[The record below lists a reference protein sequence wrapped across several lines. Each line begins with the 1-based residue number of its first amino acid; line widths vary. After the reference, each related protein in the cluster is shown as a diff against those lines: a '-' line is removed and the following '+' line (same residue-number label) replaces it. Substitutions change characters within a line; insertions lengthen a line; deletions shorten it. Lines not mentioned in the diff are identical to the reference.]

1 MQDAESNGY
10 SQLKQGIYLTWLKCD
25 VPCQKIPAD
34 FNRSEDN
41 MLFSEQFY
49 QTEKTGYLNEEFRLF
64 HIKDQTQKEFT
75 YHYHDFH
82 KVVIFISGK
91 AAYHI
96 EGKTY
101 QLNPWDILLVNRHAI
116 HRPEIDPSVPYERFI
131 LWIQNDIPWQELLKC
146 FQKAND
152 RSYNLVRLNPIFQEK
167 MKDILSELESSAQSD
182 GYGKDLLIQSLFLQ
196 FMVYLNR
203 IFLKKQYIFD
213 KKSYT
218 FDSQIASILQY
229 INHNLKEDLSVE
241 TLATRYYVSKY
252 HLMRK
257 FKEETGYTLH
267 NYIVNKRLLMA
278 RTLISEGMPVTKVA
292 KESGFTEYS
301 TFSRAYRKQ
310 FKAAPSE
317 ETKHQS
323 ECSYPFE

>member
-1 MQDAESNGY
+1 
-10 SQLKQGIYLTWLKCD
+10 
-25 VPCQKIPAD
+25 
-34 FNRSEDN
+34 
-41 MLFSEQFY
+41 MLLSEQFY
-49 QTEKTGYLNEEFRLF
+49 QTEKTGYLNEQFRLF
-64 HIKDQTQKEFT
+64 HLKDQTRKEFS

-96 EGKTY
+96 EGKAY
-101 QLNPWDILLVNRHAI
+101 QLKPWDILLVNRHAI
-116 HRPEIDPSVPYERFI
+116 HRPEIDPSVPYERFS

-152 RSYNLVRLNPIFQEK
+152 RSYNLVRLNSALQEK
-167 MKDILSELESSAQSD
+167 MKDILFELENSAKSD
-182 GYGKDLLIQSLFLQ
+182 EYGREILTQSLFLQ

-203 IFLKKQYIFD
+203 IFLEKQYIFD

-241 TLATRYYVSKY
+241 TLSARYYVSKY

-257 FKEETGYTLH
+257 FKQETGYTLH

-278 RTLISEGMPVTKVA
+278 RTLISNGMPVTKA
-292 KESGFTEYS
+292 AQESGFAEYS

-310 FKAAPSE
+310 FKTNPSE
-317 ETKHQS
+317 ELPHYSNPLK
-323 ECSYPFE
+323 

>member
-1 MQDAESNGY
+1 
-10 SQLKQGIYLTWLKCD
+10 
-25 VPCQKIPAD
+25 
-34 FNRSEDN
+34 
-41 MLFSEQFY
+41 MLLSDQFY
-49 QTEKTGYLNEEFRLF
+49 QTEKTGYLNEQFRLF
-64 HIKDQTQKEFT
+64 HLKDQTRKEFS

-96 EGKTY
+96 EGKAY
-101 QLNPWDILLVNRHAI
+101 QLKPWDILLVNRHAI
-116 HRPEIDPSVPYERFI
+116 HRPEIDSSVPYERFI

-152 RSYNLVRLNPIFQEK
+152 RSYNLVRLNSALQEK
-167 MKDILSELESSAQSD
+167 MKDILFELENSAKSD
-182 GYGKDLLIQSLFLQ
+182 EYGREILTQSLFLQ

-203 IFLKKQYIFD
+203 IFLEKQYIFD

-241 TLATRYYVSKY
+241 TLSARYYVSKY

-257 FKEETGYTLH
+257 FKQETGYTLH

-278 RTLISEGMPVTKVA
+278 RTLISNGMPVTKA
-292 KESGFTEYS
+292 AQESGFAEYS

-310 FKAAPSE
+310 FKTNPSE
-317 ETKHQS
+317 ELPHYSNPLK
-323 ECSYPFE
+323 

>member
-1 MQDAESNGY
+1 
-10 SQLKQGIYLTWLKCD
+10 
-25 VPCQKIPAD
+25 
-34 FNRSEDN
+34 
-41 MLFSEQFY
+41 MLLSEQFY
-49 QTEKTGYLNEEFRLF
+49 QTEKTGYLDEQFRLF
-64 HIKDQTQKEFT
+64 HLKDQTRKEFS

-96 EGKTY
+96 EGKAY
-101 QLNPWDILLVNRHAI
+101 QLKPWDILLVNRHAI
-116 HRPEIDPSVPYERFI
+116 HRPEIDSSVPYERFI

-152 RSYNLVRLNPIFQEK
+152 RSYNLVRLNSALQEK
-167 MKDILSELESSAQSD
+167 MKDILFELENSAKSD
-182 GYGKDLLIQSLFLQ
+182 EYGREILTQSLFLQ

-203 IFLKKQYIFD
+203 IFLEKQYIFD

-241 TLATRYYVSKY
+241 TLSARYYVSKY

-257 FKEETGYTLH
+257 FKQETGYTLH

-278 RTLISEGMPVTKVA
+278 RTLISNGMPVTKA
-292 KESGFTEYS
+292 AQESGFAEYS

-310 FKAAPSE
+310 FKTNPSE
-317 ETKHQS
+317 ELPHYSTPLK
-323 ECSYPFE
+323 

>member
-1 MQDAESNGY
+1 M
-10 SQLKQGIYLTWLKCD
+10 K
-25 VPCQKIPAD
+25 
-34 FNRSEDN
+34 
-41 MLFSEQFY
+41 FSEQFD

-64 HIKDQTQKEFT
+64 HIKDQTNKEFP

-96 EGKTY
+96 EGKVY
-101 QLNPWDILLVNRHAI
+101 QLKPWDILLVSRHSI

-131 LWIQNDIPWQELLKC
+131 LWIQNDLPWQELLKC

-152 RSYNLVRLNPIFQEK
+152 RSYNLVRLHSALQEK
-167 MKDILSELESSAQSD
+167 MRDILSELENSAKSD
-182 GYGKDLLIQSLFLQ
+182 GYGKDILTQSLFIQ

-203 IFLKKQYIFD
+203 IFLEKQYIFD
-213 KKSYT
+213 KKSFS
-218 FDSQIASILQY
+218 FDSQIANILQY
-229 INHNLKEDLSVE
+229 INHNLNGDLSVE
-241 TLATRYYVSKY
+241 NLSSRYYVSKY

-267 NYIVNKRLLMA
+267 NYIINKRLLMA
-278 RTLISEGMPVTKVA
+278 RTLISQGMPVTKA
-292 KESGFTEYS
+292 ALESGFSEYS

-310 FKAAPSE
+310 FKASPSE
-317 ETKHQS
+317 ENRTS
-323 ECSYPFE
+323 AELL

>member
-1 MQDAESNGY
+1 
-10 SQLKQGIYLTWLKCD
+10 
-25 VPCQKIPAD
+25 
-34 FNRSEDN
+34 
-41 MLFSEQFY
+41 MLFSEQFS
-49 QTEKTGYLNEEFRLF
+49 QTEKTGYLNEDFRLF
-64 HIKDQTQKEFT
+64 HIKDQTKKEFA

-91 AAYHI
+91 VVYHI
-96 EGKTY
+96 EGKAY
-101 QLNPWDILLVNRHAI
+101 QLRPWDILLVNRHAI

-131 LWIQNDIPWQELLKC
+131 LWIQNDILWQELLKC

-152 RSYNLVRLNPIFQEK
+152 RNYNLVRLNSALQEK
-167 MKDILSELESSAQSD
+167 MKDILFELETSTKSD
-182 GYGKDLLIQSLFLQ
+182 GYGKEILTQSLFLQ

-203 IFLKKQYIFD
+203 IFLEKQYIFD

-218 FDSQIASILQY
+218 FDSQIANILQY

-241 TLATRYYVSKY
+241 TLAAKYYISKY

-278 RTLISEGMPVTKVA
+278 RTLISEGMPVLKA
-292 KESGFTEYS
+292 AQESGFAEYS
-301 TFSRAYRKQ
+301 TFSRAYRRQ
-310 FKAAPSE
+310 FKTSPSE
-317 ETKHQS
+317 KVSH
-323 ECSYPFE
+323 

>member
-1 MQDAESNGY
+1 
-10 SQLKQGIYLTWLKCD
+10 
-25 VPCQKIPAD
+25 
-34 FNRSEDN
+34 
-41 MLFSEQFY
+41 MLLSEQFY
-49 QTEKTGYLNEEFRLF
+49 QTEKTGYLNEQFRLF
-64 HIKDQTQKEFT
+64 HLKDQTRKEFS

-101 QLNPWDILLVNRHAI
+101 QLKPWDILLVNRHAI
-116 HRPEIDPSVPYERFI
+116 HRPEIDSSVPYERFI

-152 RSYNLVRLNPIFQEK
+152 RSYNLVRLNSALQEK
-167 MKDILSELESSAQSD
+167 MKDILFELENSAKSD
-182 GYGKDLLIQSLFLQ
+182 EYGREILTQSLFLQ

-203 IFLKKQYIFD
+203 IFLEKQYIFD

-241 TLATRYYVSKY
+241 TLSARYYVSKY

-257 FKEETGYTLH
+257 FKQETGYTLH

-278 RTLISEGMPVTKVA
+278 RTLISNGMPVTKA
-292 KESGFTEYS
+292 AQESGFAEYS

-310 FKAAPSE
+310 FKTNPSE
-317 ETKHQS
+317 ELPHYSNPLK
-323 ECSYPFE
+323 

>member
-1 MQDAESNGY
+1 
-10 SQLKQGIYLTWLKCD
+10 
-25 VPCQKIPAD
+25 
-34 FNRSEDN
+34 
-41 MLFSEQFY
+41 MLLSEQFY
-49 QTEKTGYLNEEFRLF
+49 QTEKTGYLNEQFRIF
-64 HIKDQTQKEFT
+64 HIKDQTSKEFT

-96 EGKTY
+96 EGKAY
-101 QLNPWDILLVNRHAI
+101 QLKPWDILLVNRHAI
-116 HRPEIDPSVPYERFI
+116 HRPEIDHSVPYERFI

-152 RSYNLVRLNPIFQEK
+152 RSYNLVRLNSALQEK
-167 MKDILSELESSAQSD
+167 MKDILFELENSAKSD
-182 GYGKDLLIQSLFLQ
+182 EYGREILTQSLFLQ

-203 IFLKKQYIFD
+203 IFLEKQYIFD

-218 FDSQIASILQY
+218 FDSQIANILQY

-241 TLATRYYVSKY
+241 ALSAKYYVSKY

-267 NYIVNKRLLMA
+267 NYIVSKRLLMA
-278 RTLISEGMPVTKVA
+278 RSLIDQGMPVIKA
-292 KESGFTEYS
+292 AQESGFAEYS

-310 FKAAPSE
+310 FKTTPSE
-317 ETKHQS
+317 ELPHYSNPLK
-323 ECSYPFE
+323 

>member
-1 MQDAESNGY
+1 M
-10 SQLKQGIYLTWLKCD
+10 
-25 VPCQKIPAD
+25 P
-34 FNRSEDN
+34 
-41 MLFSEQFY
+41 FSEQFS
-49 QTEKTGYLNEEFRLF
+49 QTEKTGYLNEDFRLF
-64 HIKDQTQKEFT
+64 HIKDQTKKEFA

-91 AAYHI
+91 VVYHI
-96 EGKTY
+96 EGKAY
-101 QLNPWDILLVNRHAI
+101 QLRPWDILLVNRHAI

-131 LWIQNDIPWQELLKC
+131 LWIQNDILWQELLKC

-152 RSYNLVRLNPIFQEK
+152 RNYNLVRLNSALQEK
-167 MKDILSELESSAQSD
+167 MKDILFELETSTKSD
-182 GYGKDLLIQSLFLQ
+182 GYGKEILTQSLFLQ

-203 IFLKKQYIFD
+203 IFLEKQYIFD

-218 FDSQIASILQY
+218 FDSQIANILQY

-241 TLATRYYVSKY
+241 TLAAKYYISKY

-278 RTLISEGMPVTKVA
+278 RTLISEGMPVLKA
-292 KESGFTEYS
+292 AQESGFAEYS
-301 TFSRAYRKQ
+301 TFSRAYRRQ
-310 FKAAPSE
+310 FKTSPSE
-317 ETKHQS
+317 KVSH
-323 ECSYPFE
+323 

>member
-1 MQDAESNGY
+1 
-10 SQLKQGIYLTWLKCD
+10 
-25 VPCQKIPAD
+25 
-34 FNRSEDN
+34 
-41 MLFSEQFY
+41 MLLSEQFY
-49 QTEKTGYLNEEFRLF
+49 QTEKTGYLNEQFRLF
-64 HIKDQTQKEFT
+64 HLKDQTRKEFS

-96 EGKTY
+96 EGKAY
-101 QLNPWDILLVNRHAI
+101 QLKPWDILLVNRHAI
-116 HRPEIDPSVPYERFI
+116 HRPEIDSSVPYERFI

-152 RSYNLVRLNPIFQEK
+152 RSYNLVRLNSALQEK
-167 MKDILSELESSAQSD
+167 MKDILFELENSAKSD
-182 GYGKDLLIQSLFLQ
+182 EYGREILTQSLFLQ

-203 IFLKKQYIFD
+203 IFLEKQYIFD

-241 TLATRYYVSKY
+241 TLSARYYVSKY

-257 FKEETGYTLH
+257 FKQETGYTLH
-267 NYIVNKRLLMA
+267 NYIVNKRLLIA
-278 RTLISEGMPVTKVA
+278 RTLISNGMPVTKA
-292 KESGFTEYS
+292 AQESGFAEYS

-310 FKAAPSE
+310 FKTNPSE
-317 ETKHQS
+317 ELPHYSNPLK
-323 ECSYPFE
+323 

>member
-1 MQDAESNGY
+1 
-10 SQLKQGIYLTWLKCD
+10 
-25 VPCQKIPAD
+25 
-34 FNRSEDN
+34 
-41 MLFSEQFY
+41 MLLSEQFY

-64 HIKDQTQKEFT
+64 HIKDQTSREFAW
-75 YHYHDFH
+75 HYHDFH

-101 QLNPWDILLVNRHAI
+101 HLKPWDILLVDRHAI

-131 LWIQNDIPWQELLKC
+131 LWIQNDIPQTELLKC

-152 RSYNLVRLNPIFQEK
+152 RSYNLIRLHPSLQEK
-167 MKDILSELESSAQSD
+167 LKDILMELESSAKSEEYA
-182 GYGKDLLIQSLFLQ
+182 GDLLTQALFQQ

-203 IFLKKQYIFD
+203 IFLEKQYIFD

-241 TLATRYYVSKY
+241 KLAARYYVSKY

-278 RTLISEGMPVTKVA
+278 RTLISEGMPVTKA
-292 KESGFTEYS
+292 AQESGFAEYS

-317 ETKHQS
+317 ETKHSS
-323 ECSYPFE
+323 EIN

>member
-1 MQDAESNGY
+1 
-10 SQLKQGIYLTWLKCD
+10 
-25 VPCQKIPAD
+25 
-34 FNRSEDN
+34 
-41 MLFSEQFY
+41 MLLSEQFY
-49 QTEKTGYLNEEFRLF
+49 QTEKTGYLNEQFRLF
-64 HIKDQTQKEFT
+64 HLKDQTRKEFS

-96 EGKTY
+96 EGKAY
-101 QLNPWDILLVNRHAI
+101 QLKPWDILLVNRHAI
-116 HRPEIDPSVPYERFI
+116 HRPEIDSSVPYERFI

-152 RSYNLVRLNPIFQEK
+152 RSYNLVRLNSALQEK
-167 MKDILSELESSAQSD
+167 MKDILFELENSAKSD
-182 GYGKDLLIQSLFLQ
+182 EYGREILTQSLFLQ

-203 IFLKKQYIFD
+203 IFLEKQYIFD

-218 FDSQIASILQY
+218 FDSQIACILQY

-241 TLATRYYVSKY
+241 TLSAKYYVSKY

-278 RTLISEGMPVTKVA
+278 RTLISNGMPVTKA
-292 KESGFTEYS
+292 AQESGFAEYS

-310 FKAAPSE
+310 FKTTPSE
-317 ETKHQS
+317 ELPHYSSPLK
-323 ECSYPFE
+323 